1 MTADHSPTIAFTNGA
16 FTDIDKD
23 TSVEWIAG
31 HADGVQ
37 LVAFTADELD
47 HAIEGWAARCNDQQ
61 LPIVALHAPGV
72 DIGRPTSQL
81 VARLADAIPDVPI
94 VAHPDVMGDLP
105 AWRHLGSRLLVET
118 MDPGKATGST
128 IAQIDAI
135 LHQLPAAGVCVD
147 VSHSLSAG
155 GPALPVAM
163 ARRWGSRIGLLHVG
177 CQRGRDRT
185 IQRLPDIDITVHVAV
200 AGILPGVPTAVEGH
214 WDRAEH
220 LRIRD
225 ALTAA

>member
-61 LPIVALHAPGV
+61 LPVVALHAPGV

-94 VAHPDVMGDLP
+94 VAHPDVMGDLL

-135 LHQLPAAGVCVD
+135 LEQLPAAGVCVD

-163 ARRWGSRIGLLHVG
+163 PDDGAAGSDSSTSAASAAATAPSSG
-177 CQRGRDRT
+177 C
-185 IQRLPDIDITVHVAV
+185 
-200 AGILPGVPTAVEGH
+200 PTSTSPCTPPWPASCPASPPPWKATGTGPNTCGSAT
-214 WDRAEH
+214 R
-220 LRIRD
+220 
-225 ALTAA
+225 